1 MRSLKYLY
9 LTSAKNRIRKALMR
23 PVTYIAGI
31 FVLLYVWMIVFGF
44 GTIFNNMGINSRE
57 TIAAGLSALMFMLI
71 PVNIISYVRRK
82 GLLYRP
88 SDTHFVFP
96 APENPKMVILFAGI
110 KSILLG
116 LAVGIF
122 VVIVGVTFCHVPLWR
137 MLLYFLFAE
146 ILENIMEGALMVIC
160 YGNETLPE
168 RFFKVL
174 TGVLYLMLAVF
185 VAVAAYLLSTKGVSM
200 SVITEYMTMPVIQL
214 VPLFGWEVAAIHFI
228 LVGPTAVNSVGTLLF
243 VLMTVGLVFYAVKM
257 RCSGEYYEDAAKFAD
272 EYALKMKRAKKGE
285 MNVGKR
291 KYVRRASV
299 EYKGRYAKAIYYRQL
314 LEYRKNRFFIFG
326 WNSLAFLVLGVI
338 IAVVGYFNS
347 FAELPGKIFIV
358 PGVVAYAMFI
368 FSGYITRWEKELM
381 NPYTYMIPDSNFKK
395 LWYSTKIEHIRAVVD
410 GCLITLPA
418 AVTLLL
424 PPVYVI
430 LTVLFYVCLAANK
443 LYMNMLADAVLG
455 ARLGNTGK
463 SLLRAALQGI
473 VMMFGLVAAIICGM
487 LISVPAGFFVM
498 SLVVAGLTLAG
509 AVLASFSFA
518 KMEAL
523 D

>member
-9 LTSAKNRIRKALMR
+9 LTSAKNKIKKALKR

-31 FVLLYVWMIVFGF
+31 FVLLYVWMIIYGF
-44 GTIFNNMGINSRE
+44 GTIFDSMGINSRE
-57 TIAAGLSALMFMLI
+57 TIAAGLSALMFLMI

-82 GLLYRP
+82 GLIYRP

-96 APENPKMVILFAGI
+96 APENPKTVILFAGT
-110 KSILLG
+110 KSFLLG
-116 LAVGIF
+116 MVVGIF
-122 VVIVGVTFCHVPLWR
+122 ITVIGVTYCQVPLWR

-146 ILENIMEGALMVIC
+146 VLENIMEGALMIIC

-168 RFFKVL
+168 RFFKGL

-185 VAVAAYLLSTKGVSM
+185 AAVAVYLLSTRGMSM
-200 SVITEYMTMPVIQL
+200 SVITDYMTLPVVQL
-214 VPLFGWEVAAIHFI
+214 IPLFGWEVAAIHFI
-228 LVGPTAVNSVGTLLF
+228 LVGPTTINTVGTLLF
-243 VLMTVGLVFYAVKM
+243 LLMTAGLVVYAAKM
-257 RCSGEYYEDAAKFAD
+257 RCTGEYYEDAAKFAD

-299 EYKGRYAKAIYYRQL
+299 EYKGTYAKAIYYRQL

-326 WNSLAFLVLGVI
+326 WNSLAFLILGII
-338 IAVVGYFNS
+338 IAVVGYFN
-347 FAELPGKIFIV
+347 ELAKMPLNVFIV
-358 PGVVAYAMFI
+358 PAVLAYTMFI

-395 LWYSTKIEHIRAVVD
+395 LWYSTKIEHIRALVD

-418 AVTLLL
+418 AVTLRLS
-424 PPVYVI
+424 PVYII
-430 LTVLFYVCLAANK
+430 LTVFFYVCLAANK
-443 LYMNMLADAVLG
+443 LYMNMLADTVLG

-463 SLLRAALQGI
+463 TLLRSALQGI
-473 VMMFGLVAAIICGM
+473 VIMFGLVGAIICGI
-487 LISVPAGFFVM
+487 LISVPAGFIVM
-498 SLVVAGLTLAG
+498 NLVVAGLTLAG
-509 AVLASFSFA
+509 ALLASFSFE

>member
-9 LTSAKNRIRKALMR
+9 LTSAKNRIKKALKR
-23 PVTYIAGI
+23 PVTYIAGV
-31 FVLLYVWMIVFGF
+31 FVLLYVWLILFGF
-44 GTIFNNMGINSRE
+44 GSLFDSMGINSRE

-82 GLLYRP
+82 GLIYHP

-96 APENPKMVILFAGI
+96 APENPKLVILFAGI

-116 LAVGIF
+116 LVVGLF
-122 VVIVGVTFCHVPLWR
+122 VIVIGVVFCQVPLWR
-137 MLLYFLFAE
+137 MLLYFFFAE
-146 ILENIMEGALMVIC
+146 VLENVMEGALMIIC

-168 RFFKVL
+168 RFFKIL
-174 TGVLYLMLAVF
+174 TGALYLMLAVF
-185 VAVAAYLLSTKGVSM
+185 VAVAAYLLSTKGLSM
-200 SVITEYMTMPVIQL
+200 SVITDYMTLPVIQL
-214 VPLFGWEVAAIHFI
+214 IPLFGWEVAAIHLI
-228 LVGPTAVNSVGTLLF
+228 LVGPTTVNVIGTILF
-243 VLMTVGLVFYAVKM
+243 VLLAASLVFYAAKM
-257 RCSGEYYEDAAKFAD
+257 RCTGEYYEDAAKFAD

-285 MNVGKR
+285 MSVGKR

-326 WNSLAFLVLGVI
+326 WNSLAFLILGII
-338 IAVVGYFNS
+338 IAVVSYFNGL
-347 FAELPGKIFIV
+347 ADMPGNVFIV
-358 PGVVAYAMFI
+358 PAVLAYTMFI

-395 LWYSTKIEHIRAVVD
+395 LWYSTKIEHIRSLVD

-418 AVTLLL
+418 AVTLRLS
-424 PPVYVI
+424 PVYII
-430 LTVLFYVCLAANK
+430 LTVFFYVCLAANK

-463 SLLRAALQGI
+463 TLLRSALQGL
-473 VMMFGLVAAIICGM
+473 VMMFGLIAAIICGI

-498 SLVVAGLTLAG
+498 SLVVAGLTLVG
-509 AVLASFSFA
+509 ALLASFSFE